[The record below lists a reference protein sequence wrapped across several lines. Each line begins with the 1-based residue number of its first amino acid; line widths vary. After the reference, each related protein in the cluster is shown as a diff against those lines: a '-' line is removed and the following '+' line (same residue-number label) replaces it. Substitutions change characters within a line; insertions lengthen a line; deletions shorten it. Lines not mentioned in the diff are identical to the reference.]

1 MARPRRSESGFALL
15 LVFLMAAILAIALYT
30 EIPRVAFQT
39 QRQKEQM
46 LMERGEQ
53 YKLGIRRFMQANSR
67 LPANLDELEKLNNRH
82 FLRRRY
88 KDPMTGKDEWRL
100 IHSTGGVLT
109 DSKLGKKGDKKET
122 NPNAGT
128 FVADMPGLGS
138 MPTSGQGANIATRR
152 RASDGGGADPSQI
165 GNTTQP
171 STGGSGAPPVPGMP
185 GGGYPGMPGGGYPG
199 MPGVPGTPQPSGAS
213 ASGGGGFVGSGGS
226 FVGGGSGLGSQPN
239 NPSGGLPVNAGQ
251 MPGGMPG
258 GLPGGMPGGM
268 PGIPGT
274 PGSAPGQPNQAVNM
288 INNILTSPRPG
299 GLAGIQTAGAGMGG
313 TGIAGVA
320 SNVDED
326 AIMVYADQTN
336 YSLWEFV
343 YDGNFRP
350 PPDPR
355 QASSGTPV
363 NQIGNMAGSSPPG
376 SPIGSP
382 PGSPAGSSFGGSQPG
397 GSSFGGGSFGAG
409 QATTSF
415 GQSSPSAQPGQ
426 TGQPAQG
433 GNTLGGGQSGGAN
446 SQSTNLNLRP
456 VLR

>member
-53 YKLGIRRFMQANSR
+53 FKLGIRRFMQANSR

-88 KDPMTGKDEWRL
+88 IDPMTGKDEWRL

-109 DSKLGKKGDKKET
+109 DSKLAKPGTQKDEK

-128 FVADMPGLGS
+128 FVAEMPGLGS
-138 MPTSGQGANIATRR
+138 MPTNGQGANIATRR
-152 RASDGGGADPSQI
+152 RPSEGAGAESPGSA
-165 GNTTQP
+165 TSP
-171 STGGSGAPPVPGMP
+171 STGAPGVPPVPGSP
-185 GGGYPGMPGGGYPG
+185 GALYPGMPG
-199 MPGVPGTPQPSGAS
+199 TTTNPQPGGA
-213 ASGGGGFVGSGGS
+213 GGGFVGGGGS

-239 NPSGGLPVNAGQ
+239 NPAGGAPVYPGQ
-251 MPGGMPG
+251 TPGSPMPGAAGATGMG
-258 GLPGGMPGGM
+258 F
-268 PGIPGT
+268 

-299 GLAGIQTAGAGMGG
+299 GLAGIQAATAGMGG

-343 YDGNFRP
+343 YDGKFQP

-355 QASSGTPV
+355 QGNGGTPV
-363 NQIGNMAGSSPPG
+363 SQMGNMAGSSPPG

-382 PGSPAGSSFGGSQPG
+382 IGSPAGSSFGGSQPG
-397 GSSFGGGSFGAG
+397 GSSFGAG

-415 GQSSPSAQPGQ
+415 GQSPSSAQPGQ
-426 TGQPAQG
+426 TGQPASRG
-433 GNTLGGGQSGGAN
+433 ATPGGGAVGGLNAH
-446 SQSTNLNLRP
+446 STNLNLRP
-456 VLR
+456 GRP

>member
-15 LVFLMAAILAIALYT
+15 LVFLMAAIVAIALYT
-30 EIPRVAFQT
+30 EIPRVAFQS
-39 QRQKEQM
+39 QRAKEQM

-53 YKLGIRRFMQANSR
+53 YKLGIRRFMQVNSR

-138 MPTSGQGANIATRR
+138 MPVNGQGANLATRR
-152 RASDGGGADPSQI
+152 RASEGGGADFSQI
-165 GNTTQP
+165 GGATSP
-171 STGGSGAPPVPGMP
+171 STGAPDNPAVPGSP
-185 GGGYPGMPGGGYPG
+185 GAGYPGMPGAP
-199 MPGVPGTPQPSGAS
+199 TNPQPGGAS
-213 ASGGGGFVGSGGS
+213 APAGGGFVGGGGS
-226 FVGGGSGLGSQPN
+226 FVGGGSGVGSQPN
-239 NPSGGLPVNAGQ
+239 NPAGGAPVYPGQ
-251 MPGGMPG
+251 TPGAPGMPG
-258 GLPGGMPGGM
+258 APGATGLGF
-268 PGIPGT
+268 

-299 GLAGIQTAGAGMGG
+299 GLAGIQAGAAGMGG

-320 SNVDED
+320 SSVDED

-343 YDGNFRP
+343 YDGKFQP

-355 QASSGTPV
+355 QGNGGTPAG
-363 NQIGNMAGSSPPG
+363 QIGNMAGSSPPG

-382 PGSPAGSSFGGSQPG
+382 IGSPAGSPAGSSFGGSQPG
-397 GSSFGGGSFGAG
+397 SSFGGG
-409 QATTSF
+409 QAITSF

-426 TGQPAQG
+426 TGQPTQG
-433 GNTLGGGQSGGAN
+433 GMTLGGGQPGGPNAG
-446 SQSTNLNLRP
+446 STNLNLRP
-456 VLR
+456 GRR

>member
-53 YKLGIRRFMQANSR
+53 FKLGVRRFMQANSR

-82 FLRRRY
+82 FLRHRY

-109 DSKLGKKGDKKET
+109 DSKLSKPGEKKEEK

-138 MPTSGQGANIATRR
+138 MPTNGQGANIATRR
-152 RASDGGGADPSQI
+152 RPSEGGGADFSQLGSATSPPSGI
-165 GNTTQP
+165 P
-171 STGGSGAPPVPGMP
+171 GAPPVPGSP
-185 GGGYPGMPGGGYPG
+185 GAPYPGMPGAS
-199 MPGVPGTPQPSGAS
+199 TNPQPGGAPS
-213 ASGGGGFVGSGGS
+213 AAGGGFVGGGA
-226 FVGGGSGLGSQPN
+226 GLGSQPS
-239 NPSGGLPVNAGQ
+239 NPAGGQPVYAGQ
-251 MPGGMPG
+251 TPGGMPG
-258 GLPGGMPGGM
+258 AAPPTGLGFPGAVPG
-268 PGIPGT
+268 
-274 PGSAPGQPNQAVNM
+274 PGQQNQAVNM

-299 GLAGIQTAGAGMGG
+299 GLAGIQTAAAGMGG

-320 SNVDED
+320 SSVDED

-336 YSLWEFV
+336 YGLWEFV
-343 YDGNFRP
+343 YDGKFQP

-355 QASSGTPV
+355 QGNGGTPV
-363 NQIGNMAGSSPPG
+363 NQMGNMAGSSPPG

-382 PGSPAGSSFGGSQPG
+382 IGSPAGSSFGGSQPG
-397 GSSFGGGSFGAG
+397 RSSFGAG
-409 QATTSF
+409 QPTTSF
-415 GQSSPSAQPGQ
+415 GQSTSSTQPGQ

-433 GNTLGGGQSGGAN
+433 GISIGGGQPGGPNA
-446 SQSTNLNLRP
+446 QSTNLNLRP
-456 VLR
+456 GRR

>member
-15 LVFLMAAILAIALYT
+15 LVFLMAALLAIALYT

-39 QRQKEQM
+39 QRAKEQM

-109 DSKLGKKGDKKET
+109 DSKLSKKDDKKET

-128 FVADMPGLGS
+128 FVAQMPGLGS
-138 MPTSGQGANIATRR
+138 MPTNGQGANVATRR
-152 RASDGGGADPSQI
+152 RASDGGGADFSQI
-165 GNTTQP
+165 GNSTSP
-171 STGGSGAPPVPGMP
+171 SAGPPGAPGTN
-185 GGGYPGMPGGGYPG
+185 YPGMPGA
-199 MPGVPGTPQPSGAS
+199 PGTPQP
-213 ASGGGGFVGSGGS
+213 GSGS
-226 FVGGGSGLGSQPN
+226 FVGGGSGMGSQPN
-239 NPSGGLPVNAGQ
+239 NPFGGAPVNAGQ
-251 MPGGMPG
+251 MPGCRRM
-258 GLPGGMPGGM
+258 PGGMPGGM
-268 PGIPGT
+268 PGTPGAPGT
-274 PGSAPGQPNQAVNM
+274 GFPGSAPGQPNQAVNM

-320 SNVDED
+320 SSVDED
-326 AIMVYADQTN
+326 AIMVYVDQTN

-343 YDGNFRP
+343 YDGNFQP
-350 PPDPR
+350 PADPR

-363 NQIGNMAGSSPPG
+363 NQMGNMAGSSPPG

-382 PGSPAGSSFGGSQPG
+382 GGSSIGSPAGSSFGGSQPA
-397 GSSFGGGSFGAG
+397 GSSFGGSSFGAG

-415 GQSSPSAQPGQ
+415 GQSAQPGQ

-433 GNTLGGGQSGGAN
+433 GMTLGGGQPGGAN
-446 SQSTNLNLRP
+446 SHSTNLNLRP
-456 VLR
+456 GRR